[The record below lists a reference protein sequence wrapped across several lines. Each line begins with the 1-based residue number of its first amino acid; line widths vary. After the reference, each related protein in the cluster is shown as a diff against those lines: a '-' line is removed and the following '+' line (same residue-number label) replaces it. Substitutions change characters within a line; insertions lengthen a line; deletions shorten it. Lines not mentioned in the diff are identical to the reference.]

1 MRDGFD
7 CGEATLMSA
16 VWRPIQVR
24 RNESDFSV
32 GLLLVVPFSLRFFIQ
47 FDNTTN
53 ELADSGHILWATL
66 LLLWCGCIVA
76 LPQPTTAGMPSRHA
90 AGTRVI

>member
-1 MRDGFD
+1 
-7 CGEATLMSA
+7 MSA

-32 GLLLVVPFSLRFFIQ
+32 GLLIVVLLVAVLIQ

-66 LLLWCGCIVA
+66 LLLWCG
-76 LPQPTTAGMPSRHA
+76 
-90 AGTRVI
+90 

>member
-1 MRDGFD
+1 
-7 CGEATLMSA
+7 MSA

-32 GLLLVVPFSLRFFIQ
+32 GLLIVVPFSLRFLIQ

-53 ELADSGHILWATL
+53 ELADAGHILWATL
-66 LLLWCGCIVA
+66 LLLWCG
-76 LPQPTTAGMPSRHA
+76 
-90 AGTRVI
+90 